1 MNHRPQGRDFHAPLL
16 YRFLERDFLRL
27 IKEFFFIFF
36 EALSVPVFLIPVLCP
51 GLPVMA
57 SLAQSL
63 PVVPIPEQDAVTA
76 VGLDMVNH
84 GCFRVPSHRHAFHTE
99 RMDSEVLPACLL
111 PGSPIPAAPSTPDF
125 LRVERFVFFAVL
137 LPGIHQFR
145 ASRMAAWD
153 FDGILPPFF

>member
-1 MNHRPQGRDFHAPLL
+1 MPKIVFLL
-16 YRFLERDFLRL
+16 
-27 IKEFFFIFF
+27 FFFPPFS
-36 EALSVPVFLIPVLCP
+36 SVSVLRIPVLCP
-51 GLPVMA
+51 GLPVVA
-57 SLAQSL
+57 SLAQRL
-63 PVVPIPEQDAVTA
+63 PVVPVPEQDAVTP

-153 FDGILPPFF
+153 FDGILSSFLLM